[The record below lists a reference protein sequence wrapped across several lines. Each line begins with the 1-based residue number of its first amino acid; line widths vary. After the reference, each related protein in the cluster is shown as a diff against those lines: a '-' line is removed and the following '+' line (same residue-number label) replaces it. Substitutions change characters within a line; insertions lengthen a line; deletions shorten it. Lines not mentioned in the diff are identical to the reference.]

1 MLYYPSFK
9 IGTPGFGT
17 GFWFYGLQIYGLFGN
32 ILVIWSMVNQ
42 ILVLNFS
49 DIWSFWLYGQLYQD
63 KTVDHIAETRCSLLK
78 CDV

>member
-32 ILVIWSMVNQ
+32 ILVIGPGS
-42 ILVLNFS
+42 IRL
-49 DIWSFWLYGQLYQD
+49 
-63 KTVDHIAETRCSLLK
+63 
-78 CDV
+78 